1 MADNECPICMSGPS
15 PPPLGPLD
23 AHCDNCQ
30 HPLNLNFHRECLNRS
45 VDIKNACPI
54 CRNAPCYSHLPS
66 LGLGGYYWGSV
77 MGLPFPLRDPDYLQN
92 PLLKSVVLFYY
103 LIFGLGSVGLP
114 SLLFGGSSGGKP
126 FNKPSEFQEKI
137 KFNIMTLSD
146 KEFRTISNLS
156 DDIMRNKA
164 KKKEFKKFLNKI
176 KEMDSDEREDWIE
189 RNSNIFA
196 QASQKALS
204 YLIEQFTFDLI
215 NSMSSPPHGF

>member
-1 MADNECPICMSGPS
+1 
-15 PPPLGPLD
+15 
-23 AHCDNCQ
+23 
-30 HPLNLNFHRECLNRS
+30 
-45 VDIKNACPI
+45 
-54 CRNAPCYSHLPS
+54 
-66 LGLGGYYWGSV
+66 
-77 MGLPFPLRDPDYLQN
+77 MG
-92 PLLKSVVLFYY
+92 VA
-103 LIFGLGSVGLP
+103 
-114 SLLFGGSSGGKP
+114 GGKP
-126 FNKPSEFQEKI
+126 FNKPLEFQEKI
-137 KFNIMTLSD
+137 KFNIMALSD